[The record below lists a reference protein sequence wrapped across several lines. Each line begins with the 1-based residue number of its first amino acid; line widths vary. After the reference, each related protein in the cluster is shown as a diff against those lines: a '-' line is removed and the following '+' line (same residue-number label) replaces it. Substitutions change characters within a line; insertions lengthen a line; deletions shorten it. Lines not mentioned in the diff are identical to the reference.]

1 LEAALDAF
9 PGTVLLVSH
18 DRALLDAVAQRLL
31 AIEDRTINSYDGG
44 WADYAQR
51 RSEPEPVRPAAPR
64 KEKPRPQPV
73 KPARS
78 NELVELEG
86 EISQQEETVAEL
98 ERRLADDWSD
108 VETLAAHRRARDEL
122 QTLIS
127 RWERLFEE
135 AQA

>member
-1 LEAALDAF
+1 
-9 PGTVLLVSH
+9 
-18 DRALLDAVAQRLL
+18 
-31 AIEDRTINSYDGG
+31 
-44 WADYAQR
+44 
-51 RSEPEPVRPAAPR
+51 
-64 KEKPRPQPV
+64 V